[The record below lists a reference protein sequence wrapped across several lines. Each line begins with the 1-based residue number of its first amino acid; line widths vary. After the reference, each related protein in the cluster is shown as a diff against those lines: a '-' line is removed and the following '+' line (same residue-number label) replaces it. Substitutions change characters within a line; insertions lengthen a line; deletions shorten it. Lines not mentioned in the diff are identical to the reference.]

1 MKSDSGT
8 RVFVALDTTASDAA
22 EQLAAQIGGHIDGV
36 KLGLEFF
43 SANGPQGI
51 ERIRRTGQP
60 VFLDLKFH
68 DIPNTVAGAVRAVLP
83 LEPAIMTVHA
93 SGGRAMLSAAV
104 GAAKEGGTAR
114 PLVIAVTVLT
124 SLDERDLR
132 EIGQTGRTLDQVLR
146 LADLA
151 QNAGVDGIV
160 CSPLEVAA
168 VRARCGKGFT
178 LIVPGIRPSAAEKDD
193 QKRIMTPQEAVAAGA
208 DILVIGRPITAA
220 PDPVAAAQGI
230 AAELKRARP

>member
-22 EQLAAQIGGHIDGV
+22 EQLAAQIGGYVDGV

-43 SANGPQGI
+43 SANGPQGV
-51 ERIRRTGQP
+51 ERVRRTGQP

-93 SGGRAMLSAAV
+93 AGGRAMLSAAV
-104 GAAKEGGTAR
+104 GAAKESETAR
-114 PLVIAVTVLT
+114 PLVIAVSVLT

-132 EIGQTGRTLDQVLR
+132 EIGQTGRALDQVLR

-151 QNAGVDGIV
+151 QSAGVDGIV

-168 VRARCGKGFT
+168 VRARCGKSFT
-178 LIVPGIRPSAAEKDD
+178 LVVPGIRPSSAEKDD
-193 QKRIMTPQEAVAAGA
+193 QKRVMTPKEAVAAGA

-220 PDPVAAAQGI
+220 PDPIAAAQGI
-230 AAELKRARP
+230 ASELKRARP